1 MGYPELA
8 KQILDNNSETK
19 SNILREWKKEAIA
32 QLSEYKVFELL
43 KDKFFAEP
51 CLLIANFNE
60 RNLCRL
66 AQDTL
71 SYNREEDVLS
81 DQVTIIT
88 VYIHQHSFNL
98 GNIILVNCLSA

>member
-8 KQILDNNSETK
+8 KQILDNKSETK

-43 KDKFFAEP
+43 KDKFCAEP

-98 GNIILVNCLSA
+98 GNIILVNRLSA